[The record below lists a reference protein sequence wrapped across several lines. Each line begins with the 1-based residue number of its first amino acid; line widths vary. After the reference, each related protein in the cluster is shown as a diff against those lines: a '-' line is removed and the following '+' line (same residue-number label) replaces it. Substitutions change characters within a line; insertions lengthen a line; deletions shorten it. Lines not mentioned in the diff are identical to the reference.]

1 MAKKKQRDE
10 RRRKLR
16 IALYIRVSTQRQASE
31 GDSLEAQQNAMH
43 RLIEDRK
50 QLDGW
55 EVESV
60 TPYIEAGRSGK
71 DMNRPQMQRLQADVR
86 DGKIDVVIAFKIDR
100 VSRSVRDFLNLW
112 HFFEEHNVELVILKE
127 KFDTSHPA
135 GEFLMVI
142 LLGFA
147 QMERRVIGDRT
158 QAVME
163 DRANRGLSNGGCR
176 YGYKSDPKE
185 RGRLIPDPEW
195 AKIIQENFFDAV
207 ERLGSAGA
215 VQRELIERWQITV
228 PKRDTRSGKVIGGK
242 PFTKQQVM
250 RILRNPLYI
259 GQIIWG
265 EIVCENCHEPLISKE
280 QFERVQAI
288 LDQTTKHR
296 SNRTAGRGRD
306 YTLRGLV
313 RCRCGAVMTPKSA
326 TGRNG
331 KHRYYECTRK
341 NHLGRTEC
349 AARGIPAEPLEAAV
363 VARVAEIGTSE
374 DARMQIITEA
384 LKLVDSNAHLA
395 EKEAENVRNRRAVVK
410 AEINRLVAVLK
421 KSGDQVFESI
431 REEMARLETEKRELD
446 EKLRELQTR
455 KTPLDEVTARAKT
468 FIENWK
474 GLGQLLSDITGDE
487 RRKLLEQ
494 FVEVIQ
500 LTPDRDDPKK
510 GTYVMRLFPE
520 AVRRVRNG
528 AHREETL
535 GTGDDPVLTE
545 SPLVREEGE
554 KAPRVTQYANRGLG
568 EVGAYT
574 TNKLRQRRGYVLNP
588 WNPIPARLEPK
599 KRSAPPPRDRL
610 QLARYYQ
617 SLLES
622 GKIKSRAELAR
633 ILGVSRARVTQ
644 VLNRLKQ
651 TNQLDRQGSI
661 GTESCRSA
669 SATG

>member
-1 MAKKKQRDE
+1 MAKRKQRDE
-10 RRRKLR
+10 RHRKLR

-71 DMNRPQMQRLQADVR
+71 DMNRPQMQKLQADVR

-163 DRANRGLSNGGCR
+163 DRANRGLSNGGCH

-265 EIVCENCHEPLISKE
+265 EIVRENCHEPIINKE
-280 QFERVQAI
+280 QFERVQTI

-313 RCRCGAVMTPKSA
+313 RC
-326 TGRNG
+326 
-331 KHRYYECTRK
+331 
-341 NHLGRTEC
+341 
-349 AARGIPAEPLEAAV
+349 
-363 VARVAEIGTSE
+363 
-374 DARMQIITEA
+374 
-384 LKLVDSNAHLA
+384 
-395 EKEAENVRNRRAVVK
+395 
-410 AEINRLVAVLK
+410 
-421 KSGDQVFESI
+421 
-431 REEMARLETEKRELD
+431 
-446 EKLRELQTR
+446 LR
-455 KTPLDEVTARAKT
+455 
-468 FIENWK
+468 
-474 GLGQLLSDITGDE
+474 S
-487 RRKLLEQ
+487 
-494 FVEVIQ
+494 
-500 LTPDRDDPKK
+500 RDDPQECDWKE
-510 GTYVMRLFPE
+510 RE
-520 AVRRVRNG
+520 A
-528 AHREETL
+528 
-535 GTGDDPVLTE
+535 
-545 SPLVREEGE
+545 
-554 KAPRVTQYANRGLG
+554 
-568 EVGAYT
+568 
-574 TNKLRQRRGYVLNP
+574 
-588 WNPIPARLEPK
+588 
-599 KRSAPPPRDRL
+599 
-610 QLARYYQ
+610 
-617 SLLES
+617 SLLRMHPKEPSRSDGMWCQGNS
-622 GKIKSRAELAR
+622 G
-633 ILGVSRARVTQ
+633 
-644 VLNRLKQ
+644 
-651 TNQLDRQGSI
+651 
-661 GTESCRSA
+661 
-669 SATG
+669 

>member
-1 MAKKKQRDE
+1 MAKKKKREE
-10 RRRKLR
+10 RRQKLR
-16 IALYIRVSTQRQASE
+16 IAFYIRVSCSRQVSE
-31 GDSLEAQQNAMH
+31 GDSLEAQQNAMY

-71 DMNRPQMQRLQADVR
+71 DMNRPQMQKLQADVR
-86 DGKIDVVIAFKIDR
+86 DGKIDIVIAFKIDR

-147 QMERRVIGDRT
+147 QMERRVIGERT

-163 DRANRGLSNGGCR
+163 DRASRGLSNGGCR
-176 YGYKSDPKE
+176 YGYKSDPEE
-185 RGRLIPDPEW
+185 RGKLIPDSEW
-195 AKIIQENFFDAV
+195 AKIIKENFFDAV

-215 VQRELIERWQITV
+215 VQRELIERWNITV

-259 GQIIWG
+259 GRITWG
-265 EIVCENCHEPLISKE
+265 DVVTENCHEPIISKE

-288 LDQTTKHR
+288 LDQTRKHR
-296 SNRTAGRGRD
+296 SNRTTGRGRD

-313 RCRCGAVMTPKSA
+313 RCRCGAVMTPKCA

-341 NHLGRTEC
+341 NHQGRTEC
-349 AARGIPAEPLEAAV
+349 DAKGIPAEPLEEAV
-363 VARVAEIGTSE
+363 AARVAEIGTS
-374 DARMQIITEA
+374 DNARMQIITEA

-395 EKEAENVRNRRAVVK
+395 EQESEGVRNRLTTVK
-410 AEINRLVAVLK
+410 SEIGRLVTVLK
-421 KSGDQVFESI
+421 NSGDQAFESI
-431 REEMARLETEKRELD
+431 REEMARLETEKREL
-446 EKLRELQTR
+446 EAKLRELQAR

-468 FIENWK
+468 FIENWQ
-474 GLGQLLSDITGDE
+474 GLGDLLSDITGDE

-494 FVEVIQ
+494 FIEVIH

-520 AVRRVRNG
+520 AVRRTRNG
-528 AHREETL
+528 ANREETL

-545 SPLVREEGE
+545 SSLVREEGE
-554 KAPRVTQYANRGLG
+554 KAPRLG
-568 EVGAYT
+568 
-574 TNKLRQRRGYVLNP
+574 
-588 WNPIPARLEPK
+588 LEPK
-599 KRSAPPPRDRL
+599 
-610 QLARYYQ
+610 
-617 SLLES
+617 
-622 GKIKSRAELAR
+622 
-633 ILGVSRARVTQ
+633 T
-644 VLNRLKQ
+644 
-651 TNQLDRQGSI
+651 
-661 GTESCRSA
+661 
-669 SATG
+669 